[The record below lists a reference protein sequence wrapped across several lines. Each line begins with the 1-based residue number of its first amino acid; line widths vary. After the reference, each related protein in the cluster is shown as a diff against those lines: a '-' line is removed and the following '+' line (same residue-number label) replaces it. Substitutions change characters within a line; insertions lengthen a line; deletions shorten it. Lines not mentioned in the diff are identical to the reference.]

1 MNEPECSEG
10 ETPLPGC
17 AVHLELDRK
26 PVIQSD
32 EERADMDENTAS
44 EKERTN

>member
-1 MNEPECSEG
+1 LNESERSEG

-26 PVIQSD
+26 LVTKSN
-32 EERADMDENTAS
+32 EERANPDENAAS
-44 EKERTN
+44 GNEGTE